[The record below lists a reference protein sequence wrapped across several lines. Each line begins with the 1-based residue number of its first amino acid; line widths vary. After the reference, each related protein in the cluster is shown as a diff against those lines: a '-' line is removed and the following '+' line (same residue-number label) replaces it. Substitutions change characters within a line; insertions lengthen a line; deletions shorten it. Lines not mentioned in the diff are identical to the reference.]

1 MSASK
6 RSQYWGFARVTW
18 LLNLV
23 AIVVGLLVA
32 AITIGFYVPI
42 LAWFGFIYLIASTI
56 ALAGL
61 LLVPARS
68 LDAMTSLSFLLWFAV
83 SGLLTVM
90 LTFFYAAVISAPS
103 SGTPN
108 DTVIVIQ
115 LVHSG
120 IFFALSLLVAAL
132 WQLWR
137 TLRVKAAARAGDR
150 EAAPSGTPS
159 PAR

>member
-1 MSASK
+1 MSAST

-32 AITIGFYVPI
+32 AMTIGFYVPI
-42 LAWFGFIYLIASTI
+42 LAWFGFIYLMASTI
-56 ALAGL
+56 ALAVL

-68 LDAMTSLSFLLWFAV
+68 LDAMTWLSSLLWFAV
-83 SGLLTVM
+83 SGLLAVM
-90 LTFFYAAVISAPS
+90 FTFLYAAVISAPS

-120 IFFALSLLVAAL
+120 IFFVLSLLVAVL

-137 TLRVKAAARAGDR
+137 TLRAKAAVRTEARG
-150 EAAPSGTPS
+150 AAPSGTPS